1 MGIKQRLLKDSEFVV
16 GALVAL
22 YGEQT
27 VEERATKGTYYK
39 NRRGFNSVDAEILS
53 RIADFYLNK
62 GYITE
67 RQLTLVK
74 RKLTKYH
81 KQIATLNPKPLPL
94 QQPTTKKTHQTRN
107 VADLDDKGK
116 IIVKLDPK
124 DSAFRDLLQQIK
136 EIHGRRWTGKHWELP
151 MSIITIKQLK
161 DLGLEFGQGLRQWW
175 QWNWLDVR
183 SLPTMDVKLKQE
195 LYPYQKVG
203 IAWIEAT
210 GGRCVLGDEMG
221 LGKTA
226 QALAWLKLH
235 PELRPV
241 LVICPNHLKINWARE
256 MEKWLGKGED
266 YELLYGTKP
275 YLPVSRG
282 IWIINYDIMKSWT
295 DLFVKHPPKVLI
307 LDESH
312 YVKNSKA
319 LRTKA
324 VKKIGK
330 RCPHVIAITGTLSV
344 NRPVEMF
351 TSLNLVRPDHW
362 PQFWQFAW
370 RYCDPKNDG
379 YGWDLT
385 GASNTEELHA
395 VLTHTVMIRRRKE
408 DVLPGLPPKQ
418 RNVVP
423 LEIDNRDEYFHAAH
437 DFLDWLREY
446 RIKDVTEVKQV
457 EALTKVEYLKQVA
470 VRGKLQ
476 NLKDWIKDFLQV
488 GRKLVVFA
496 THHFVI
502 DELMKEFKDVAV
514 KADGRDNNKKRQQ
527 AVDSFQED
535 PNVRLFI
542 GNIKVAGTGL
552 TLTAAQDVAF
562 VELGWSPGEHDQAED
577 RCHRIGTKSGVV
589 QCWYLIATDTIEED
603 IAELIDKKRQV
614 LASVLDGQHEGVE
627 EKSLLTELLTLAMEK
642 WKNRLK

>member
-1 MGIKQRLLKDSEFVV
+1 
-16 GALVAL
+16 
-22 YGEQT
+22 
-27 VEERATKGTYYK
+27 
-39 NRRGFNSVDAEILS
+39 
-53 RIADFYLNK
+53 
-62 GYITE
+62 
-67 RQLTLVK
+67 
-74 RKLTKYH
+74 
-81 KQIATLNPKPLPL
+81 
-94 QQPTTKKTHQTRN
+94 
-107 VADLDDKGK
+107 
-116 IIVKLDPK
+116 
-124 DSAFRDLLQQIK
+124 
-136 EIHGRRWTGKHWELP
+136 
-151 MSIITIKQLK
+151 
-161 DLGLEFGQGLRQWW
+161 
-175 QWNWLDVR
+175 
-183 SLPTMDVKLKQE
+183 MDVKLKQE